1 MLNKNIG
8 KKMFI
13 RRRKMSKRNLKPFQK
28 GYNKDVGSVLT
39 IGTVFMLLILIL
51 MFCFIVYGIINAIRM

>member
-1 MLNKNIG
+1 
-8 KKMFI
+8 MFI